1 MPHPVETTPPHIRL
15 LLMYYKKDLIFL
27 GVQGLICPSRDW
39 DGAGTGLGLR
49 LDWDGTGTIQD

>member
-1 MPHPVETTPPHIRL
+1 MNAHIRL

-39 DGAGTGLGLR
+39 DGAGTGLGPR